1 MCEFGVKR
9 YFTLKKHILV
19 LMLKILNFVNIE
31 FWVKF
36 WNFRAQYHMPF
47 GSTYMPFV
55 LWC

>member
-19 LMLKILNFVNIE
+19 LKLKIVNFVKFE

-47 GSTYMPFV
+47 GTMHMPFV